1 MSEEILQKKLVEL
14 IEKEQFY
21 EAIENKQNLDEL
33 IKNSKRKNLIPTFPL
48 DLLLERR
55 YLEAAMKVVEALV
68 SYELVS
74 GKIIKNISL
83 DKKERL
89 YPDCILY
96 NKESEQI
103 ILIENK
109 TSGQTEREAI
119 TELTGYSQEIFNH
132 LPFLSNEEL
141 NYIVISTDF
150 NTLLNHS
157 VSSMIL
163 NNQNVLCLKPYLDKN
178 EGLKFKI
185 HFPQSWTDI
194 GQGIL
199 PPSAFVS
206 YTMCLYEKEEIKI
219 DGDYIFTIIKDLI
232 LTEAIKAKTH
242 GFVLIWEDGLS
253 LAGNKYAISIY
264 ILNPYAFVPKALE
277 NGFVLN
283 KKSELLKFI
292 SNYIEEE
299 GVEKIPSSIFKI
311 AEKAKTYLSK
321 HFRPTWEKPSTWR
334 SDLLND
340 ELYKI
345 QRLPLGF
352 EAWGVVGDTVRDF
365 YLNEA
370 VQKSYFTPKEILSN
384 PHGYLHPFTGLQIIN
399 NLCGIGLFSNG
410 HYWVSDIFNFGKQ
423 VCFYLYCCKNCI
435 ELDEDKEVSNNAF
448 LFWSNLLLI
457 NSIREIQFRLLDIE
471 KEIPKPPKFPFYFSK
486 FSVPKNYERKIL
498 EFINW
503 FLDNFLE
510 NHPVHQVVFKFGI
523 SFGYRYNEFYRDSLS
538 EDDNQLIKT
547 NISAFSKKLLL
558 ETSIFNLHCCAKN

>member
-185 HFPQSWTDI
+185 QKPMLNFD
-194 GQGIL
+194 L
-199 PPSAFVS
+199 
-206 YTMCLYEKEEIKI
+206 EIR
-219 DGDYIFTIIKDLI
+219 G
-232 LTEAIKAKTH
+232 
-242 GFVLIWEDGLS
+242 
-253 LAGNKYAISIY
+253 
-264 ILNPYAFVPKALE
+264 
-277 NGFVLN
+277 
-283 KKSELLKFI
+283 
-292 SNYIEEE
+292 
-299 GVEKIPSSIFKI
+299 EKIFHKASLRKI
-311 AEKAKTYLSK
+311 TEIHKEK
-321 HFRPTWEKPSTWR
+321 
-334 SDLLND
+334 N
-340 ELYKI
+340 
-345 QRLPLGF
+345 
-352 EAWGVVGDTVRDF
+352 
-365 YLNEA
+365 
-370 VQKSYFTPKEILSN
+370 
-384 PHGYLHPFTGLQIIN
+384 LQIVAKIN
-399 NLCGIGLFSNG
+399 TRVFLP
-410 HYWVSDIFNFGKQ
+410 FGKIKMGFCWASTLNQ
-423 VCFYLYCCKNCI
+423 H
-435 ELDEDKEVSNNAF
+435 
-448 LFWSNLLLI
+448 
-457 NSIREIQFRLLDIE
+457 
-471 KEIPKPPKFPFYFSK
+471 PKT
-486 FSVPKNYERKIL
+486 
-498 EFINW
+498 
-503 FLDNFLE
+503 
-510 NHPVHQVVFKFGI
+510 
-523 SFGYRYNEFYRDSLS
+523 SL
-538 EDDNQLIKT
+538 Q
-547 NISAFSKKLLL
+547 
-558 ETSIFNLHCCAKN
+558 